1 MASLYNNRLNSHN
14 NEFIM
19 KTDSF
24 KILHTHKDNLNFSM
38 YLVIVLNDIL
48 SHFYKEQKI
57 VFTPEIP
64 CYKW

>member
-1 MASLYNNRLNSHN
+1 MASLHNDRLNPHN
-14 NEFIM
+14 NDFIM

-38 YLVIVLNDIL
+38 YLVIVLNDNL
-48 SHFYKEQKI
+48 SHFYQEQKI